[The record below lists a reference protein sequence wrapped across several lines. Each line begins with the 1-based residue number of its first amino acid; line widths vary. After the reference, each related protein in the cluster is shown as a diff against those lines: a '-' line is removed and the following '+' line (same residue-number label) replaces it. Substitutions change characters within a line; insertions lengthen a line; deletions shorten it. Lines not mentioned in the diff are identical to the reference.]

1 MTAHTIVIPAEYQ
14 AFDYGF
20 SGVDSP
26 EIRVEVPVAVSPS
39 SPELEE
45 KIDDLG
51 NKIDALSKL
60 MYRLEETDNENTSE
74 AELRDKIRMLEAIT
88 VPLLNNLLKTADK
101 SYIFWPNR
109 GPTIEK
115 QLQKVLEITRG
126 K

>member
-1 MTAHTIVIPAEYQ
+1 MTASTIVIPAEYQ

-26 EIRVEVPVAVSPS
+26 EVRVEVPVAVSPG
-39 SPELEE
+39 SPALED
-45 KIDDLG
+45 KIDDLKS
-51 NKIDALSKL
+51 KIDVLSKL
-60 MYRLEETDNENTSE
+60 MYRLEETDNENTNE

-101 SYIFWPNR
+101 DYIYWPNR

>member
-1 MTAHTIVIPAEYQ
+1 MTVQVPAEYQ

-26 EIRVEVPVAVSPS
+26 ETRVEVPVPVSTN
-39 SPELEE
+39 SPEIETKL
-45 KIDDLG
+45 DTMMG
-51 NKIDALSKL
+51 KIDALSKL

-101 SYIFWPNR
+101 DYIFWPKR

-126 K
+126 